1 MSNDAALNIATR
13 FVTLPLA
20 KRKLYLQKM
29 HAENI
34 SPANLPVPCTQSLFD
49 RVPVSFAQ
57 QRQWFLW
64 QMDPQST
71 AYNLAI
77 ALRLQGALDIDA
89 LRGAFQALIVRHQT
103 LRTTFSLDDEQLVQ
117 VIHPPESFEI
127 DAQPVDVGAAPE
139 TDLQIKAWVESEA
152 RTPFDLERQWP
163 TRVRLLRLH
172 AHDHVLIITLHHIA
186 TDGWSMQVL
195 VDELIGHYAHACTGE
210 AVDLA
215 PLPIQYADYAIWQ
228 RHWMEA
234 GEQERQL
241 AYWRAHLGDEHP
253 VLELPSDRPRPATQ
267 RFEGASL
274 KFELESALA
283 DALKQQAQQ
292 QGVTLFTLLLA
303 SFQTLL
309 HRYSGQDEVR
319 VGIPIAN
326 RNRVETERLIGF
338 FVNTQVLKAQ
348 FDSSLTFTGLL
359 SQMHKTTLAAQAHQ
373 DLPFEQLVEALH
385 PERSLSHSPLFQVM
399 YNHQAQARGNAR
411 RLQGLQVEGIAWER
425 QTAQFDLTLNTVEH
439 EHGIAVELNYAT
451 ALFEASTV
459 ARMASHLTHLLEAI
473 AERPWQLVA
482 ELPMLG
488 QQEHRQIVEQ
498 WNSTQASYPADQ
510 GMHQLIEA
518 QARATPQAPAVL
530 FGEDVLT
537 YRQLN
542 QRANRLAHAL
552 RDKGVGPDV
561 LVGIAVERS
570 LEMVVGLLAV
580 LKAGGAYVPFDP
592 DYPAERLAYMMEDSG
607 IRLLLTQTT
616 LRDQLPIAPSMACIV
631 LDDADEWLAA
641 YSDVDPVNLN
651 VPADLAYV
659 IYTSGSTG
667 RPKGA
672 GNTHQALVNRLW
684 WMQKAYGLDHGDT
697 VLQKTPFSF
706 DVSVWEFFWP
716 LFTGARLAVARPGD
730 HRDPER
736 LVEAIRQHRVT
747 TLHFVPSMLQAFM
760 TSEHVERCET
770 LKRVVC
776 SGEALPAD
784 LSEQVLARLK
794 HVGLFNLYGPTE
806 AAIDVTHWTCQAQA
820 NGSVPIGTPIDNL
833 KTHVL
838 SSALL
843 PVPQGVAGELYLGG
857 VGLARG
863 YHRRPGLTAE
873 RFVPD
878 PLDRSEQG
886 GARLYRTGDLARYR
900 SGGVIEYAGRLDHQ
914 VKIRGLRIELGEIE
928 SKLLEHDSVREAVV
942 IDIDGPGGKQLAAY
956 LVVDVHAGELEEHL
970 RRHLK
975 ATLPDY
981 MVPSHLLF
989 VDALPLTP
997 NGKLDRKALPRP
1009 DVRQRQKHHVAP
1021 RTPLEARIAAIWAD
1035 VLKLERV
1042 GATDNFFEL
1051 GGDSIISIQVV
1062 SRARREGMT
1071 FTPKQ
1076 LFQLQTVEGLAAV
1089 VAKGHAPAMQIDQGA
1104 VQGRMQLLPIHQAFF
1119 NEDIADRHHWN
1130 QALLLKPGQALDS
1143 NVLDRALQAL
1153 LAHHDALRVSFQQED
1168 GSTWS
1173 ACYRQ
1178 IGEPAQATCLWQA
1191 QLQHPSEL
1199 QALCDKAQRSLDLQQ
1214 GPLLRAVLADLPDG
1228 NQRLLLVIHH
1238 LAVDGVSWRILLEDL
1253 QAAYRQEA
1261 LGQTISLPAKTSSVK
1276 AWAEALQTYANSEVL
1291 RNELPYWQ
1299 ALSAVDAT
1307 LPCDNVDGSLQARHA
1322 AVARTRLDER
1332 YTRQLLQDAPGAYRT
1347 QVNDLLLTALARVIA
1362 RWTKQEEV
1370 LVQLEGHGRE
1380 ELCDNVDLSRTVG
1393 WFTSMFPV
1401 RLSTAEAMDTSIKT
1415 IKEQLRAVPN
1425 KGLGFGALR
1434 YLGDQ
1439 EASQALA
1446 ELAPPRITFNYLGQ
1460 FDASFDE
1467 PAGELGQAAFL
1478 MPAAEHSGASRGETA
1493 PLGNWLSI
1501 DGQIFKGELSLN
1513 WTFSQ
1518 AMFEVTTVERLAAEY
1533 ARELQDL
1540 IDHCVSES
1548 AFGRTPSDFPLCNL
1562 NQAQLDALPVPLVEI
1577 EDIYPLSPMQQGML
1591 FHSAYEQTG
1600 DYINQMRVDV
1610 QGLDAARFDQ
1620 AWQAMA
1626 AQHDVLRAN
1635 FITLFEQPL
1644 QIIREQVQI
1653 PCTELDWSASK
1664 DLQRELCV
1672 WAEHDRRKGFD
1683 LQHDPLLRITAIRTG
1698 PDSHHLIYTSHHI
1711 LMDGWSN
1718 SQLLG
1723 EVLQH
1728 YAGQP
1733 AERKPGRYR
1742 DYIQWLQG
1750 QGKDRSEAF
1759 WREQLQDLQEPTHLA
1774 QVFRQGKS
1782 NKDSGYADHYQVLD
1796 WQPTLSEFA
1805 RERRVTVN
1813 TLVQAAWL
1821 LLLQRYTGQE
1831 CVAVGATVAGRPADV
1846 AGAEHQLGLFIN
1858 TLPVINRLQPTITV
1872 EQWVTELQGRNLALR
1887 EHEHTALY
1895 DVQRL
1900 AGVAADGLFDTL
1912 LVFENYPVSEALREG
1927 APAGLRFIDT
1937 HIHEQTNY
1945 PLTLAI
1951 GLGAQLSVHY
1961 SYDRSSFSDRDIEQ
1975 IAGHFANLLHAI
1987 IQKPQRL
1994 ISELPMLGVDE
2005 CRRIVEEWNH
2015 TTVDYPGA
2023 HCVHQLFEAQVLQ
2036 RPEAVAL
2043 VFAGQ
2048 QLTYRQLNVRANG
2061 LAHRL
2066 RERGVGP
2073 DVLVGIALERSVDMV
2088 VGLLA
2093 ILKAGGAYVPL
2104 DPEYPQDRLA
2114 YMIEDSRIQL
2124 LLTHRNVQI
2133 PACPHIHTLMLDE
2146 LDDWL
2151 TWPAD
2156 NLAFAGHP
2164 GNLAYVIYTS
2174 GSTGKPKGAAN
2185 THEALL
2191 NRLFWMQD
2199 AYALRT
2205 DDKVLQKTPFSFDV
2219 SVWEFFWPLMTGA
2232 RLVLAQPGEHRDP
2245 ALLMRLIKTEAI
2257 TTLHFVP
2264 SMLQAF
2270 ISGDSPQAACTSL
2283 RQVMCS
2289 GEALPLELQRSAM
2302 ALLPGTQFYNLYGPT
2317 EAAIDVTHWHCVDEQ
2332 SHSVPIGRPIANLHT
2347 YILDDEL
2354 NPVPAPVTGELY
2366 LGGIGLARGYH
2377 ERAMLTAE
2385 RFCVSPFGDGE
2396 RLYRTGDLARQREDG
2411 VIEYAGRIDHQ
2422 VKIRGLRIEL
2432 GEIEAS
2438 LLEHPAVKEAAV
2450 LAIDLATGKQ
2460 LVAFVVID
2468 REEHLN
2474 DVKAVLAR
2482 RLPDYMVPYH
2492 YVLLD
2497 SMPLSPNGKL
2507 DRKRLP
2513 MPELK
2518 ANVQQYSAPSNEV
2531 ESALALIWQEV
2542 LQREQVGIHDNFFEL
2557 GGDSI
2562 VSIRI
2567 ASKARLAGYDVSPKR
2582 VFEHQTI
2589 AQLAATLERHAPVS
2603 EAPVI
2608 ARVAVSEEQRALL
2621 PLSADVIEDVYPLS
2635 PMQQGML
2642 FHSIEEKGEGLY
2654 IHQVSLPVTG
2664 LKTAPFIQA
2673 WAAVTARHEV
2683 LRTSFHWAGL
2693 AEPLQVV
2700 HTQAQMPVREIDLQ
2714 GSEAPDATVQAL
2726 AHEEWLNG
2734 FDLTQA
2740 PLHRLLL
2747 VKLDSNTY
2755 HMTWTSHH
2763 ILMDGWS
2770 TSRLF
2775 AEVMQH
2781 YAGKP
2786 VSGSVGRYG
2795 DFIAWLQAQDKGR
2808 QEAFWRE
2815 SLAGVEPTLLAQT
2828 IHPRHSANE
2837 TGHNALYSRWD
2848 KAWTTRLQDYC
2859 RNLRVTPNTVIQGAW
2874 LLLLQRY
2881 TAKSAVTFGAT
2892 VAGRPESLPGAD
2904 STLGLFINTLPVS
2917 QELDPTACLE
2927 DWLRDLQAYN
2937 LELRNWSHTPLNDVQ
2952 RWSGTPGQ
2960 TLFDSI
2966 IVFENYPIDESMRE
2980 SSDAEVGF
2988 GESSGVGVTNVPM
3001 DLAVHLNDTLS
3012 IEYLY
3017 LRNSFSEAAVQGIR
3031 QTMEATLDA
3040 MLSQPRARLGNL
3052 QCLLPAQ
3059 LEQAAQWGAEPATV
3073 YGTQT
3078 LAQSIAAQ
3086 AQRQPDAVALVCA
3099 ERSLTYAELERQ
3111 AEHLCTVLRL
3121 KGAAP
3126 EVIVGVALE
3135 RSLEL
3140 VVTLLAIMKTGAA
3153 YVPLDLEYPA
3163 DRLAWMIEDSGMQLL
3178 VTRHSLLQRLPSLER
3193 VHVIEPVADQRVPQP
3208 TLPPAAI
3215 EDGNLAYLIYTSG
3228 STGKPKGVAVAQ
3240 GPLSRHCQAIVERY
3254 EMGPSTRELHFMSF
3268 AFDGAQERW
3277 LSTLLCGGTLVIRDG
3292 DVWTVEQTLQALWRQ
3307 RITIAC
3313 FPPAYLKQL
3322 AESVQASGDQPPPVQ
3337 IYCFGG
3343 DAVPEQTFEQ
3353 VRKTLKPTW
3362 MTNGYGPTETVVT
3375 PLLWKVPGD
3384 GHCAAAYA
3392 PIGHAVGRRS
3402 LRVLDDELNPLPP
3415 GFAGELMIGGD
3426 GVARGYHGRP
3436 ALTAERFVPDP
3447 LGKEG
3452 ARLYRSGDLVRRRD
3466 DGVVDY
3472 VGRIDNQVKI
3482 RGFRIELGEV
3492 EAALRTQ
3499 DGVRDAVVVVHET
3512 SVGKQLIGYVVGEDT
3527 SMAKALRAVLAAQLP
3542 EYMVPSQIIVLPS
3555 FPVTPNGK
3563 LDRKRLPDPVFE
3575 SSGHVAPRNE
3585 QERLLAQIWEEVLQ
3599 VDPIGITDNFFE
3611 LGGDSIL
3618 SLQVV
3623 SRVRNHPTLDMELKL
3638 RDVLRYQTI
3647 EAIVGK
3653 QEQADHAPVQVADTG
3668 AVDGLFNLLPIQEW
3682 MFAEALADP
3691 AHFNQA
3697 LMLKP
3702 RIALDLDALDQALAC
3717 IEAHHDALR
3726 LRFVQENGR
3735 WLQRYL
3741 TPDEARQPLLQREQ
3755 ACDEQALM
3763 TLANQAQR
3771 SLRLVDGPVWRAVHV
3786 QLADGQARLLLVIHH
3801 LVMDGVSW
3809 RVLLEDLQRAYQAC
3823 TQGDTPALPAR
3834 TTSYRAWAELLRKE
3848 AASIGA
3854 QQGDWWLAQLEPLSN
3869 EFPCD
3874 NPRGRN
3880 EVSEQ
3885 AAAHLYL
3892 TREKTAQLL
3901 KQAPAAYRTQ
3911 VNDILLAALARVLCR
3926 WSGEE
3931 AALIQLEGH
3940 GREDLYE
3947 GVDLSRTVGWFTSM
3961 FPVRL
3966 APGEAAAVGESILAT
3981 QRQLAAV
3988 PDKGVGYGVLR
3999 YLGEPRMRERLAA
4012 VAQPRVTF
4020 NYFGQFDQSFDKHA
4034 LLEPAP
4040 EGSGDCYSPRARLA
4054 NWLEIVGQVYDGSLS
4069 LRCVYSKRRYRAQTI
4084 DALMESYREELELL
4098 IDHCLSVTGA
4108 A

>member
-1 MSNDAALNIATR
+1 MSNDAALNIAKR

-29 HAENI
+29 YAENI

-71 AYNLAI
+71 AYNLPI
-77 ALRLQGALDIDA
+77 ALRLKGDLDVEA
-89 LRGAFQALIVRHQT
+89 LRSAFQALIVRHQT
-103 LRTTFSLDDEQLVQ
+103 LRTTFALDDEQLVQ
-117 VIHPPESFEI
+117 VIHPPEPFELE
-127 DAQPVDVGAAPE
+127 AQPVDLEPAAAI
-139 TDLQIKAWVESEA
+139 DAQLKAWVESEA
-152 RTPFDLERQWP
+152 GTPFDLERQWP
-163 TRVRLLRLH
+163 TRVRLLRLQEQ
-172 AHDHVLIITLHHIA
+172 DHVLIITLHHIA

-195 VDELIGHYAHACTGE
+195 VDELIAHYGRTCSGQ
-210 AVDLA
+210 AVELA
-215 PLPIQYADYAIWQ
+215 LLPIQYADYAIWQ

-241 AYWRAHLGDEHP
+241 AYWQAHLGDEHP

-274 KFELESALA
+274 KCELDAGLA
-283 DALKQQAQQ
+283 SALKQQAQQ

-338 FVNTQVLKAQ
+338 FVNTQVLKAE
-348 FDSSLTFTGLL
+348 FDDSLTFTGLL
-359 SQMHKTTLAAQAHQ
+359 GQMHQTTLAAQAHQ

-399 YNHQAQARGNAR
+399 YNHQTQTGGEAR
-411 RLQGLQVEGIAWER
+411 RLQGLQVEGIDWAR

-439 EHGIAVELNYAT
+439 EQGIAVELNYAT
-451 ALFEASTV
+451 ALFEASSI
-459 ARMASHLTHLLEAI
+459 ARMASHWTHLLQAI
-473 AERPWQLVA
+473 VEQPWQLVA

-488 QQEHRQIVEQ
+488 AQEHRQIVEQ
-498 WNSTQASYPADQ
+498 WNNTEASYPADQ

-518 QARATPQAPAVL
+518 QARSTPQAPAVL
-530 FGEDVLT
+530 FGEEVLT

-552 RDKGVGPDV
+552 RDQGVGPDV

-570 LEMVVGLLAV
+570 LEMVIGLLAV

-592 DYPAERLAYMMEDSG
+592 EYPAERLTYMMEDSG
-607 IRLLLTQTT
+607 IRLLLTQTA
-616 LRDQLPIAPSMACIV
+616 LRDQLPIGPDVACIV
-631 LDDADEWLAA
+631 LDGADPWLAA
-641 YSDVDPVNLN
+641 YSDADLVNLGL
-651 VPADLAYV
+651 PADLAYV

-672 GNTHQALVNRLW
+672 GNSHQALVNRLW
-684 WMQKAYGLDHGDT
+684 WMQKAYGLGPGDT

-736 LVEAIRQHRVT
+736 LVETIRQHKVT

-760 TSEHVERCET
+760 TSEQVERCDT

-784 LSEQVLARLK
+784 LSEQVLARLPK
-794 HVGLFNLYGPTE
+794 VGLYNLYGPTE
-806 AAIDVTHWTCQAQA
+806 AAIDVTHWTCHAQA

-833 KTHVL
+833 KTHIL
-838 SSALL
+838 SSVLL
-843 PVPQGVAGELYLGG
+843 PVPQGSAGELYLGG

-878 PLDRSEQG
+878 PYDCSKQG

-928 SKLLEHDSVREAVV
+928 SKLLEHGSVREAVV
-942 IDIDGPGGKQLAAY
+942 IDIDGPGAKQLAAY
-956 LVVDVHAGELEEHL
+956 LVVAAPALELEDDL

-975 ATLPDY
+975 AALPDY

-1009 DVRQRQKHHVAP
+1009 DARLRQKNHVAP
-1021 RTPLEARIAAIWAD
+1021 RNHFEQRIAAIWAD

-1089 VAKGHAPAMQIDQGA
+1089 VANGQAQAMQIDQGA
-1104 VQGRMQLLPIHQAFF
+1104 VQGQMQLLPIHQAFF
-1119 NEDIADRHHWN
+1119 DDAIADRHHWN
-1130 QALLLKPGQALDS
+1130 QAILLKPGQTMAS
-1143 NVLDRALQAL
+1143 GVLDRALQAL
-1153 LAHHDALRVSFQQED
+1153 LAHHDALRLSFVQQD
-1168 GSTWS
+1168 GGWS
-1173 ACYRQ
+1173 ASFRE
-1178 IGEPAQATCLWQA
+1178 IGEPAQAACLWHA
-1191 QLQHPSEL
+1191 QLQQQSEL
-1199 QALCDKAQRSLDLQQ
+1199 QALCEEAQRSLDLQQ

-1228 NQRLLLVIHH
+1228 TQRLLLVIHH

-1253 QAAYRQEA
+1253 QAAYRQAE
-1261 LGQTISLPAKTSSVK
+1261 LGQTISLPTKTSSVK
-1276 AWAEALQTYANSEVL
+1276 AWAEALQGYANSEVL

-1299 ALSAVDAT
+1299 ALSANVDAT
-1307 LPCDNVDGSLQARHA
+1307 LPCDNADGSLQARHA
-1322 AVARTRLDER
+1322 AVARTRLDQR
-1332 YTRQLLQDAPGAYRT
+1332 YTRQLLQHAPGAYRT

-1362 RWTKQEEV
+1362 RWTKQDDV

-1380 ELCDNVDLSRTVG
+1380 ELCDTVDLSRTVG
-1393 WFTSMFPV
+1393 WFTSVFPV
-1401 RLSTAEAMDTSIKT
+1401 RLSTTDAMGTSIKT

-1434 YLGDQ
+1434 YMGDQ
-1439 EASQALA
+1439 QTRQVLAQMAL
-1446 ELAPPRITFNYLGQ
+1446 PRITFNYLGQ
-1460 FDASFDE
+1460 FDAIFDE
-1467 PAGELGQAAFL
+1467 PAGALSEAAFL
-1478 MPAAEHSGASRGETA
+1478 VPAAEHSGASRGETA

-1518 AMFEVTTVERLAAEY
+1518 AMFEVATVERLAAEY
-1533 ARELQDL
+1533 AQELQVL
-1540 IDHCVSES
+1540 IDHCVADG

-1562 NQAQLDALPVPLVEI
+1562 TQVQLDALPVPVADI

-1610 QGLDAARFDQ
+1610 QGLDVARFSR

-1626 AQHDVLRAN
+1626 ARHDVLRAS
-1635 FITLFEQPL
+1635 FVTLFEQPL
-1644 QIIREQVQI
+1644 QVIRQQVQI
-1653 PCTELDWSASK
+1653 PCIELDWSMHEA
-1664 DLQRELCV
+1664 LQQQLSAQ
-1672 WAEHDRRKGFD
+1672 AEQDRRQGFD
-1683 LQHDPLLRITAIRTG
+1683 LQRDPLLRITAIRTG

-1733 AERKPGRYR
+1733 AKRTPGRYR
-1742 DYIQWLQG
+1742 DYIQWLQA
-1750 QGKDRSEAF
+1750 QSKDRSAAF
-1759 WREQLQDLQEPTHLA
+1759 WQEQLQDLREPTHLA
-1774 QVFRQGKS
+1774 QVFRQARVGAG
-1782 NKDSGYADHYQVLD
+1782 SGYADHYQVLD
-1796 WQPTLSEFA
+1796 WQAALSEFA

-1821 LLLQRYTGQE
+1821 LLLQRHTGQA
-1831 CVAVGATVAGRPADV
+1831 CVAVGATVAGRPAEV
-1846 AGAEHQLGLFIN
+1846 AGSEHQLGLFIN
-1858 TLPVINRLQPTITV
+1858 TLPVINLLQPTMTV
-1872 EQWVTELQGRNLALR
+1872 AQWLTDLQGRNLALR

-1900 AGVAADGLFDTL
+1900 AGVATDGLFDTL

-1927 APAGLRFIDT
+1927 APAGLKFSDT
-1937 HIHEQTNY
+1937 QIHEQTNY

-1951 GLGAQLSVHY
+1951 GLGSQLSVHY
-1961 SYDRSSFSDRDIEQ
+1961 SYDRSRFSDRDIEH

-1987 IQKPQRL
+1987 IQNPQRL
-1994 ISELPMLGVDE
+1994 IAELPMLGVDE
-2005 CRRIVEEWNH
+2005 YRRIVEEWNH
-2015 TTVDYPGA
+2015 TTTPYPGS
-2023 HCVHQLFEAQVLQ
+2023 HCVHQLFEAQALQ
-2036 RPEAVAL
+2036 QPDAIAL

-2048 QLTYRQLNVRANG
+2048 QLTYRQLNARANG
-2061 LAHRL
+2061 LAHSL

-2114 YMIEDSRIQL
+2114 YMIEDSRIRL
-2124 LLTHRNVQI
+2124 LLTHRAVQL
-2133 PACPHIHTLMLDE
+2133 PACANIQTLMLDE
-2146 LDDWL
+2146 LHDCL
-2151 TWPAD
+2151 PREAD

-2199 AYALRT
+2199 AYALGA
-2205 DDKVLQKTPFSFDV
+2205 DDRVLQKTPFSFDV

-2245 ALLMRLIKTEAI
+2245 ALLMRLIQAEAI

-2270 ISGDSPQAACTSL
+2270 IAGDSPQAACVSL
-2283 RQVMCS
+2283 RRVMCS

-2302 ALLPGTQFYNLYGPT
+2302 TLLPGTQFYNLYGPT

-2332 SHSVPIGRPIANLHT
+2332 SHSVPIGRPIANLRT

-2354 NPVPAPVTGELY
+2354 NPVPPPVTGELY

-2438 LLEHPAVKEAAV
+2438 LLEHPAVQEAAV

-2460 LVAFVVID
+2460 LVAYVVID
-2468 REEHLN
+2468 QQDQLD

-2482 RLPDYMVPYH
+2482 RLPDYMVPHH

-2513 MPELK
+2513 MLELK
-2518 ANVQQYSAPSNEV
+2518 ATVQQYVAPRNEA
-2531 ESALALIWQEV
+2531 ESALAVIWQDV

-2567 ASKARLAGYDVSPKR
+2567 ASRARQAGYEVSPKR

-2589 AQLAATLERHAPVS
+2589 AKLALTLECQAPVAQ
-2603 EAPVI
+2603 EQAV
-2608 ARVAVSEEQRALL
+2608 ARIVVSDEQRALL
-2621 PLSADVIEDVYPLS
+2621 PLPAEDIEDIYPLS

-2700 HTQAQMPVREIDLQ
+2700 HAHAQMPVREIDLQ
-2714 GSEAPDATVQAL
+2714 GSEAPEATLQAL

-2747 VKLDSNTY
+2747 VKLDPNTY
-2755 HMTWTSHH
+2755 HMIWTSHH

-2786 VSGSVGRYG
+2786 VAGNVGRYG

-2815 SLAGVEPTLLAQT
+2815 SLAGVEPTLLAQA
-2828 IHPRHSANE
+2828 IYPRHSSTE

-2859 RNLRVTPNTVIQGAW
+2859 RSLRITPNTLIQGAW

-2881 TAKSAVTFGAT
+2881 TGKSAVTFGAT

-2917 QELDPTACLE
+2917 QTIEPTACLE

-2960 TLFDSI
+2960 ALFDSI

-2980 SSDAEVGF
+2980 SSDSEVGF

-3017 LRNSFSEAAVQGIR
+3017 LRNSFSEASVQGIR
-3031 QTMEATLDA
+3031 QAMEATLDA
-3040 MLSQPRARLGNL
+3040 MLGQPRARLGNL
-3052 QCLLPAQ
+3052 QCLSPAQ
-3059 LEQAAQWGAEPATV
+3059 LEQAVQWGAEPATA
-3073 YGTQT
+3073 YGMQT
-3078 LAQSIAAQ
+3078 LAESIAAQ
-3086 AQRQPDAVALVCA
+3086 ALRQPDAIALVCA
-3099 ERSLTYAELERQ
+3099 GQSLTYAQLEQQ
-3111 AEHLCTVLRL
+3111 AEQLCTVLRL
-3121 KGAAP
+3121 KGARP

-3178 VTRHSLLQRLPSLER
+3178 VTRQSLVQRLPSLER
-3193 VHVIEPVADQRVPQP
+3193 VQVVEPCAEKVTPQHVLSPVSV
-3208 TLPPAAI
+3208 

-3240 GPLSRHCQAIVERY
+3240 GPLSRHCQAIVARY
-3254 EMGPSTRELHFMSF
+3254 EMSPSTRELHFMSF

-3277 LSTLLCGGTLVIRDG
+3277 LSTLLSGGTLVVRDG
-3292 DVWTVEQTLQALWRQ
+3292 DLWTVEQTLEALWRE

-3322 AESVQASGDQPPPVQ
+3322 AEAVQASGQQPPPVL

-3353 VRKTLKPTW
+3353 VRTTLKPAW
-3362 MTNGYGPTETVVT
+3362 LTNGYGPTETVVT
-3375 PLLWKVPGD
+3375 PLLWKVHG
-3384 GHCAAAYA
+3384 GGQCAAAYA

-3402 LRVLDDELNPLPP
+3402 LRVLDDELNPLPA

-3436 ALTAERFVPDP
+3436 GLTAERFVPDP
-3447 LGKEG
+3447 QGNGG
-3452 ARLYRSGDLVRRRD
+3452 ARVYRSGDLVRRREE
-3466 DGVVDY
+3466 GTVDY

-3482 RGFRIELGEV
+3482 RGFRIELGEI
-3492 EAALRTQ
+3492 EAVLRVQ
-3499 DGVRDAVVVVHET
+3499 DGVRDAVVVVHES
-3512 SVGKQLIGYVVGEDT
+3512 SVGKQLIGYVVGTDA
-3527 SMAKALRAVLAAQLP
+3527 SLAKVLRAVLAAQLP
-3542 EYMVPSQIIVLPS
+3542 EYMVPSQILVLAA
-3555 FPVTPNGK
+3555 FPITPNGK
-3563 LDRKRLPDPVFE
+3563 LDRKRLPEPVFE

-3599 VDPIGITDNFFE
+3599 VDSVGITDNFFE

-3623 SRVRNHPTLDMELKL
+3623 SRVRNHPILDMDLKL

-3647 EAIVGK
+3647 EAIVCK
-3653 QEQADHAPVQVADTG
+3653 QEQADSAPVQAAETG

-3682 MFAEALADP
+3682 MFAEALPDP

-3702 RIALDLDALDQALAC
+3702 RTALDLDALEQALAC

-3726 LRFVQENGR
+3726 LRFLQQNGR
-3735 WLQRYL
+3735 WMQRYL
-3741 TPDEARQPLLQREQ
+3741 TPDETRQPLLQREQ

-3771 SLRLVDGPVWRAVHV
+3771 SLGLVNGPVWRALHV

-3809 RVLLEDLQRAYQAC
+3809 RVLLEDLQQAYQAC
-3823 TQGDTPALPAR
+3823 VRRDTPVLPAR
-3834 TTSYRAWAELLRKE
+3834 TTSYRAWAERLRTE
-3848 AASIGA
+3848 AATIAA

-3869 EFPCD
+3869 AFPCD

-3926 WSGEE
+3926 WSGAD

-3940 GREDLYE
+3940 GREDLYD

-3966 APGEAAAVGESILAT
+3966 VPGEAAAVGASIQAT

-3999 YLGEPRMRERLAA
+3999 YLGEPWMRERLAA
-4012 VAQPRVTF
+4012 AAQPRVTF
-4020 NYFGQFDQSFDKHA
+4020 NYFGQFDQSFDEHA
-4034 LLEPAP
+4034 MLEPAP

-4084 DALMESYREELELL
+4084 EALMESYRDELELL
-4098 IDHCLSVTGA
+4098 IDHCLCVTGA